1 MRDGRPPGDLRHV
14 VGFGQ
19 PGFDVSAASGLREAG
34 IGTGCLVVVEQR
46 LDAVRA
52 VLRGAEVVEVAARV
66 GVHRSTMHRWVVRA
80 LTGLLGGDE
89 PSHPPVSSPP
99 QVADA
104 VEFAVAEMRREHH
117 HRLRSPRQSTRRS

>member
-14 VGFGQ
+14 VGSVTLGSTS
-19 PGFDVSAASGLREAG
+19 PRASGLRQAG

-66 GVHRSTMHRWVVRA
+66 GVHRSRMHRWVVRY
-80 LTGLLGGDE
+80 LTGQLGGGE
-89 PSHPPVSSPP
+89 PSHPP
-99 QVADA
+99 
-104 VEFAVAEMRREHH
+104 VAEMRREHH
-117 HRLRSPRQSTRRS
+117 RLRSPSQSTRRS